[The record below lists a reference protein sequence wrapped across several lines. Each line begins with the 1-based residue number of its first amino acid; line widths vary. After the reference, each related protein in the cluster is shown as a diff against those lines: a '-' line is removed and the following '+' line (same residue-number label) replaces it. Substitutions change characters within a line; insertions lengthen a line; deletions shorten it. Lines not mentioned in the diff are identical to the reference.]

1 MKKAITA
8 AAHEAKLNQTFADSY
23 SESQAIDNFIYLTNK
38 SRGKHTTVKAIRTA
52 HNNQELGTLLRKY
65 DPIAFNV
72 SKGDY

>member
-1 MKKAITA
+1 MKKTITA
-8 AAHEAKLNQTFADSY
+8 AAHEKRLNQTFADNY
-23 SESQAIDNFIYLTNK
+23 SEAQAVDNFIYLTN
-38 SRGKHTTVKAIRTA
+38 SNRGKHTTVKAIRTA